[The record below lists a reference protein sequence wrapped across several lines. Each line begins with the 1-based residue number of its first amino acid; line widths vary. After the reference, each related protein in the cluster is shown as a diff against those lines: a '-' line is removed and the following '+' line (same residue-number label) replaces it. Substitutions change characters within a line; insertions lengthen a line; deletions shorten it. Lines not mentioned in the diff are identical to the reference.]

1 MNMTFRESNEEL
13 KTWITKLIQDFSKT
27 PKNALQNKANEPAWE
42 EPLVGFSQGDDP
54 LYKEYKEYVGS
65 YHWTPWEIFSKIFPN
80 IKVEPNELTVICWVL
95 PQTSETKIDN
105 RKQTVY
111 PAERWTR
118 SRIYGETFNLSL
130 RKYLAK
136 VLNERGYEAVAP
148 YLSFQWKIMNSEKYT
163 YSSTWSERHAAYASG
178 LGTFGLCD
186 GLITPRGKAMRA
198 GSVVARLRVLPTPR
212 PYTHHRAY
220 CLFFAKGI
228 CGKCITRCPVDAIT
242 KVGHDKKKCRDH
254 LSKTKEY
261 VRASYALEGYGC
273 GLCQTG
279 VPCESGIPVGI

>member
-1 MNMTFRESNEEL
+1 MNMIFRESNEEL
-13 KTWITKLIQDFSKT
+13 KTWITTVIQDFSKT

-65 YHWTPWEIFSKIFPN
+65 YHWTPWEIFSKTFPN
-80 IKVEPNELTVICWVL
+80 IKVEPDELTVICWVL

-136 VLNERGYEAVAP
+136 VL
-148 YLSFQWKIMNSEKYT
+148 K
-163 YSSTWSERHAAYASG
+163 
-178 LGTFGLCD
+178 
-186 GLITPRGKAMRA
+186 

-212 PYTHHRAY
+212 PYAHHQAY

-242 KVGHDKKKCRDH
+242 KTGHDKKKCRDH
-254 LSKTKEY
+254 LSRTKEY